1 MKKMFTL
8 LLIILFALSLGGC
21 GIFAKAREVEHMLVI
36 QTLGLD
42 RSKSG
47 VRLSLASTAG
57 ASDIQHPTRMQG
69 DGPSITAAI
78 ETIRSG
84 SNETELFCA
93 HISHVLIGE
102 EAAEGG
108 VGELL
113 NYICRSPELRI
124 SVPMYIVRGAT
135 AGECV
140 LSVGDERHGVCDAL
154 DAVDGDIRLRGDGRI
169 TSAAEIAQDLSRRG
183 SALVCAV
190 RCIPSAERPQED
202 TAGGASQ
209 EQELKTVAADGYAV
223 LAGDTLAAFI
233 DRENAV
239 GVALLTGTAGLCE
252 LPVKDRNGQTLTL
265 TLTDGS
271 SRLRPVWDEEGALVG
286 LEVDVRAAAILSES
300 GEGLGEDYE
309 QSLTA
314 LLEQELSA
322 RIAAVLALERQLGT
336 DFLGLEERLSR
347 TESAR
352 IDAMDEPF
360 GDALKDLS
368 FQVSVSGQLTHT
380 GDLRE
385 DLT

>member
-1 MKKMFTL
+1 MAPFRFL
-8 LLIILFALSLGGC
+8 A
-21 GIFAKAREVEHMLVI
+21 ARIADHLP
-36 QTLGLD
+36 
-42 RSKSG
+42 
-47 VRLSLASTAG
+47 AAG
-57 ASDIQHPTRMQG
+57 AAPDTPG
-69 DGPSITAAI
+69 
-78 ETIRSG
+78 
-84 SNETELFCA
+84 
-93 HISHVLIGE
+93 
-102 EAAEGG
+102 
-108 VGELL
+108 
-113 NYICRSPELRI
+113 
-124 SVPMYIVRGAT
+124 
-135 AGECV
+135 
-140 LSVGDERHGVCDAL
+140 
-154 DAVDGDIRLRGDGRI
+154 
-169 TSAAEIAQDLSRRG
+169 IAQDLSRRG

-202 TAGGASQ
+202 AAGGASQ

-223 LAGDTLAAFI
+223 LDGDALAAYI

-239 GVALLTGTAGLCE
+239 GVALLTGSAGLCE
-252 LPVKDRNGQTLTL
+252 LPVKDRNGRTLTL

-271 SRLRPVWDEEGALVG
+271 SRLRPVWDGEGALVG
-286 LEVDVRAAAILSES
+286 LEVNVRAAAILSES
-300 GEGLGEDYE
+300 EEGSGEDYE

-322 RIAAVLALERQLGT
+322 RIAAVLTLERQLGA

-360 GDALKDLS
+360 EEALEDLR

>member
-1 MKKMFTL
+1 MKKTIAL
-8 LLIILFALSLGGC
+8 LLIIVCTLSLGGC

-42 RSKSG
+42 RSRRG
-47 VRLSLASTAG
+47 VRLSLASTASG
-57 ASDIQHPTRMQG
+57 RELQSPTRMQG
-69 DGPSITAAI
+69 EGPSITAAI
-78 ETIRSG
+78 ENIRSG

-108 VGELL
+108 IGELL

-124 SVPMYIVRGAT
+124 SVPVYIVRGTT

-140 LSVGDERHGVCDAL
+140 LTVGDERHGVCDAL
-154 DAVDGDIRLRGDGRI
+154 DAVDGNIRQRGDGHS
-169 TSAAEIAQDLSRRG
+169 TSAAEIAQALSRRG

-190 RCIPSAERPQED
+190 RCLPSAERPMDD
-202 TAGGASQ
+202 TE

-223 LAGDTLAAFI
+223 LDGDTLAAFI

-239 GVALLTGTAGLCE
+239 GVGLLTGAAGLCE

-265 TLTDGS
+265 TLTDGRC
-271 SRLRPVWDEEGALVG
+271 RLRPLWGEDGALSG
-286 LEVDVRAAAILSES
+286 LDVDVRATGILSES
-300 GEGLGEDYE
+300 GEGSGEDYE

-314 LLEQELSA
+314 LFEQELSA
-322 RIAAVLALERQLGT
+322 RIGAVLKLERQLGV
-336 DFLGLEERLSR
+336 DFLGLAEQVSR
-347 TESAR
+347 AEPGR
-352 IDAMDEPF
+352 FDAMAEPF
-360 GDALKDLS
+360 EDALQNLS
-368 FQVSVSGQLTHT
+368 FQVSVSGQLTHMS
-380 GDLRE
+380 DLRE